1 MRLSHFTNLL
11 TEHLALIVMVLAV
24 LGSAISVIYT
34 KHQSRVEFVALQQ
47 LEQRRD
53 HLDEEWGRLLLE
65 QSTWASPGR
74 VEREAKNKLS
84 MIVPTADR
92 VVVINR

>member
-74 VEREAKNKLS
+74 VEREAKNKLN